1 MFVIAL
7 VTEPMGGGKELL
19 AVLTTTTATTTFTVT
34 ATVVVVVVVVVVQ
47 SLWEEARN
55 YPLYSLLKN
64 KTDYVFVCINEMAV
78 KVHVVV
84 LAVAVNACAC

>member
-1 MFVIAL
+1 VFVIAL